1 LKVVQAQEDDLR
13 SSVNSVAL
21 EHAAIKAAVR
31 IILFS
36 SHHNTSFY
44 TLFNHMRF
52 LALNFVEEAAIE
64 AAVHVIVIIFHQ
76 NSSFHTLFH
85 HMRAL

>member
-1 LKVVQAQEDDLR
+1 
-13 SSVNSVAL
+13 
-21 EHAAIKAAVR
+21 
-31 IILFS
+31 LFS